1 MSEKICS
8 ITKERYSVV
17 KHKTG
22 VTIVISYRPDYASTY
37 AMFATKY
44 GSMNTFY
51 NDIKTGKRVD
61 IFDGTA
67 HFLEHKLFENET
79 EDAFTLYAKTG
90 ADANAY
96 TTFDRTAY
104 LFSCTDNFEQSFRIL
119 LNFVQAPYFTAES
132 IAKEQ
137 GIIGQEIKMYE
148 DNPSTRVFWNLMK
161 NLFAENTVAID
172 TAGTI
177 ESISH
182 ITPELLYNCYNAF
195 YNPEN
200 MVIVVCGPQK
210 EDYVLGLCDELLKE
224 RQTQKIPLQIC
235 NEPKKAVR
243 SYSDTSLAVDI
254 PIFAIGY
261 KDNSSSFGIE
271 AVKRAAQTEIILE
284 AVLGKTSKLYNDM
297 YSQGIINSEFES
309 EYMYGNGF
317 GVTCLFGISN
327 NPKDVYSKVV
337 NEMNELRQ
345 SGLSKTSFENA
356 KKSVFGRNIR
366 MFNSVSSTAELMLDL
381 AILDVDL
388 EDFMRVYNDVT
399 LEECNNRILDHFD
412 EESSSLS
419 VISPYNKED
428 K

>member
-8 ITKERYSVV
+8 ITKERYSIV

-22 VTIVISYRPDYASTY
+22 VTIVLSYRPEYASTY
-37 AMFATKY
+37 ALFSTKY
-44 GSMNTFY
+44 GSMNTYY
-51 NDIKTGKRVD
+51 NDIKTGERVN

-79 EDAFTLYAKTG
+79 EDAFTLYAQTG

-96 TTFDRTAY
+96 TTFDRTSY
-104 LFSCTDNFEQSFRIL
+104 LFSCTDNFEHSFRIL
-119 LNFVQAPYFTAES
+119 LNFVQAPYFTPDS

-161 NLFAENTVAID
+161 NIFSHNTVAID
-172 TAGTI
+172 TAGTV

-182 ITPELLYNCYNAF
+182 ITPELLYDCYNSF

-210 EDYVLGLCDELLKE
+210 EDYVLELCDELLLD
-224 RQTQKIPLQIC
+224 RPTQKIPLQIC
-235 NEPKKAVR
+235 NEPKKTVR
-243 SYSDTSLAVDI
+243 NYSETSLAVDI

-261 KDNSSSFGIE
+261 KDNSSCTGLES
-271 AVKRAAQTEIILE
+271 VKKAAQTEIILE
-284 AVLGKTSKLYNDM
+284 AFIGKASELYTELYSK
-297 YSQGIINSEFES
+297 GIINSEFES

-317 GVTCLFGISN
+317 GATCFFGISN
-327 NPKDVYSKVV
+327 NPKEVYAKILK
-337 NEMNELRQ
+337 EMNKLREN
-345 SGLSKTSFENA
+345 GLSKQSFEKA

-366 MFNSVSSTAELMLDL
+366 LFNSVSSTAELMLDL
-381 AILDVDL
+381 AILNVDL
-388 EDFMRVYNDVT
+388 EDYMKVYNDVT
-399 LEECNNRILDHFD
+399 LEDCTNRINEHFV
-412 EESSSLS
+412 EEASSLS
-419 VISPYNKED
+419 VISPYKKED